1 MTTRP
6 PGTPRSRPEPTP
18 RGFDWAVGILTLEGV
33 LTGAFA
39 VFALVMSV
47 IDASVGDVGL
57 AVLVSLV
64 ATAVLTTARML
75 SVRADRRWW
84 VISLLVLAAMGSY
97 RVWSSAL
104 DDAHLRPQKAS
115 FEIAGIACLL
125 WPSTRRYVAA
135 SRTTRETLGKDRE
148 QPDPE
153 QAR

>member
-57 AVLVSLV
+57 A
-64 ATAVLTTARML
+64 